1 MENENFNEKTLHDED
16 ETETSFSAS
25 TVPSRSHKNDLTAVQ
40 EKANGKCFVPS
51 WGLVFWIMGF
61 LGFTCSYA
69 LRVCLSVTIVA
80 MVNHTALA
88 DDVEM
93 ANATNT
99 SDTDQCPRDP
109 ALQHADG
116 EFTWDRH
123 QQAAALATFYYGY
136 VVSEVCDNNKVKK
149 LGDNSTTCCPTLA
162 IERSRLI
169 VVCNFN
175 RF

>member
-1 MENENFNEKTLHDED
+1 MENENVNDKTLHDED
-16 ETETSFSAS
+16 ERETSFSAS
-25 TVPSRSHKNDLTAVQ
+25 VVPSSSLKDDSTAVQ
-40 EKANGKCFVPS
+40 EDKAGCFVPF

-61 LGFTCSYA
+61 LGFLCSYA

-136 VVSEVCDNNKVKK
+136 VVSEVCGNNKVKK
-149 LGDNSTTCCPTLA
+149 LGDNSKKCCPTLA